1 MQSFGKA
8 FLAMSLEVEGVF
20 QTAAMRL
27 KRTVGLMPAFWCLFF
42 FQEKRRLGLD
52 IHCTFVGGNE
62 CEAVLRP
69 FRFSFLEKK
78 ETFLPSL
85 LPPTLSRTTSHRH
98 RPHLP
103 SPPPSLADR
112 QPLRGAEGPRR
123 IRGHLR
129 VAAPPAQSFFF
140 GCRGGWVG
148 RWV

>member
-42 FQEKRRLGLD
+42 FKKKDVWAWIFIVRLSEGMNARRFCVRFALLFWKKK
-52 IHCTFVGGNE
+52 T
-62 CEAVLRP
+62 P
-69 FRFSFLEKK
+69 FCPASSPQ
-78 ETFLPSL
+78 PSAGQPPIAPSHTSHH
-85 LPPTLSRTTSHRH
+85 LPPPWQIGNLSGGQKARVAFAGISVSL
-98 RPHLP
+98 PHL
-103 SPPPSLADR
+103 
-112 QPLRGAEGPRR
+112 
-123 IRGHLR
+123 LR
-129 VAAPPAQSFFF
+129 VFFF